1 MAEQNMFEHLQQL
14 FASARAALRPILPKW
29 LRGGVP
35 IVPVVRLAGVI
46 GFSTPLKPGLTL
58 AAIARPLE
66 RAFKMR
72 QARAVAL
79 VINSPGGSAVQS
91 HLIYRRI
98 RQLATENARPV
109 IAFAEDVA
117 ASGGYMIA
125 CAGDEIF
132 CDPSSILG
140 SIGVVGGSFGFTRLM
155 EKLGV
160 ERRLYVAGEH
170 KAMLDPFLPENPEDV
185 ERLKALQR
193 DIHQDFIGL
202 VKRSRGARLKGP
214 EKTLFSGEYWT
225 GSKAIELGLA
235 DGIGDLRATLRA
247 RFGDDV
253 VTPLVAPV
261 RGWFGR
267 LQPGVGTTGLDGL
280 PRPADF
286 AEDIIHASHRH
297 FAVGQACAGR
307 ARHRYRRALGDERG
321 PPNQR
326 GTRSGEGGNRSDRA
340 RHVADAAPRSA
351 HRRMARD
358 VTLLTRPRYSP
369 LIPFSRMSLPQRAI
383 SCLR

>member
-1 MAEQNMFEHLQQL
+1 MPEHLQQL
-14 FASARAALRPILPKW
+14 YASARAALQPILPKR
-29 LRGGVP
+29 LRGVP
-35 IVPVVRLAGVI
+35 IVPVVRLAGII

-58 AAIARPLE
+58 ATVARPLE
-66 RAFKMR
+66 RAFNMR
-72 QARAVAL
+72 RARAVAL

-91 HLIYRRI
+91 HMIYRRI
-98 RQLATENARPV
+98 RQLAAENARPV

-125 CAGDEIF
+125 CAADEIF
-132 CDPSSILG
+132 CDPSSIVG
-140 SIGVVGGSFGFTRLM
+140 SIGVVGASFGFTKLM

-160 ERRLYVAGEH
+160 DRRLYVAGEH

-202 VKRSRGARLKGP
+202 VKRSRGVRLKGP

-286 AEDIIHASHRH
+286 AEDIISALE
-297 FAVGQACAGR
+297 A
-307 ARHRYRRALGDERG
+307 RALW
-321 PPNQR
+321 
-326 GTRSGEGGNRSDRA
+326 A
-340 RHVADAAPRSA
+340 RYG
-351 HRRMARD
+351 
-358 VTLLTRPRYSP
+358 L
-369 LIPFSRMSLPQRAI
+369 
-383 SCLR
+383 